1 MGEEESRFRA
11 EAAPDWGFVGT
22 RQSLRYEKEG
32 RKSRRE
38 REREKTGELGLRSER
53 VQSRLPIPGTQ
64 GR

>member
-22 RQSLRYEKEG
+22 RQSLRYEKGREG
-32 RKSRRE
+32 KAGES
-38 REREKTGELGLRSER
+38 EKTGELGLRSEW
-53 VQSRLPIPGTQ
+53 VQSRLPSPGTQ